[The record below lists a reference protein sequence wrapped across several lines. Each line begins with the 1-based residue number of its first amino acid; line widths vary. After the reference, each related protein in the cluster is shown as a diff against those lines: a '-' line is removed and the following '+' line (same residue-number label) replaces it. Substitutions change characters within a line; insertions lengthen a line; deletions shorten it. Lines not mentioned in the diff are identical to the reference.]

1 MIVVAWCPT
10 EWSLLPLASSNL
22 GDFERGEFRHI
33 LAKRIGNANLVQKVK
48 EEVRT
53 WGLAGAEFL
62 TALTVGA

>member
-1 MIVVAWCPT
+1 
-10 EWSLLPLASSNL
+10 LLLVIWEIN
-22 GDFERGEFRHI
+22 FERGEFRHI

-53 WGLAGAEFL
+53 WGLAGAEFF